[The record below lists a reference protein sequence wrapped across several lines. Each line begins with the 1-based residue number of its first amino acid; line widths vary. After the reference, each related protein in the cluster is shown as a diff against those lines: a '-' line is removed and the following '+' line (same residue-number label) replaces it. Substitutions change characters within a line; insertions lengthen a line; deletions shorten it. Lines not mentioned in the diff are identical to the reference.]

1 MNFELIKTMAGYMVL
16 NKQTGEFVNDEH
28 GNNCFDDI
36 NKAEV
41 VMKMINIVWAL
52 KP

>member
-1 MNFELIKTMAGYMVL
+1 MNFELIKTTAGYMVL
-16 NKQTGEFVNDEH
+16 NKQTDEFVNDEH

-36 NKAEV
+36 SEAEV

-52 KP
+52 KV